1 MISYCCTGTCRLSIL
16 LTLFVPALGWVA
28 FNIAGGLFGQL
39 EKMKDR
45 QVGPESRS
53 LRVKRSVAGAMGLG
67 AAGLLASAQTA
78 EASELMQV
86 AAGDNRWGTGCTA
99 SFLPCAIA
107 PALLAGPHLAELQ
120 LMGHLTLPSYL
131 PPPCSQARHP
141 ADPVCAR
148 PCLGWLQHRW
158 WPLQPA
164 GQDEREASTS

>member
-1 MISYCCTGTCRLSIL
+1 MHLLRCRLSIL

-78 EASELMQV
+78 EASELMQL
-86 AAGDNRWGTGCTA
+86 AAGDNRCVSEFKKGMGEGR
-99 SFLPCAIA
+99 SGH
-107 PALLAGPHLAELQ
+107 PA
-120 LMGHLTLPSYL
+120 HLTQNAS
-131 PPPCSQARHP
+131 
-141 ADPVCAR
+141 ADLLLVFM
-148 PCLGWLQHRW
+148 LVL
-158 WPLQPA
+158 LV
-164 GQDEREASTS
+164 

>member
-1 MISYCCTGTCRLSIL
+1 MLLHPSQADQTLGLCNCRLSIL

-78 EASELMQV
+78 EASELMQL
-86 AAGDNRWGTGCTA
+86 AAGDNRWVQSG
-99 SFLPCAIA
+99 SVQNP
-107 PALLAGPHLAELQ
+107 
-120 LMGHLTLPSYL
+120 Y
-131 PPPCSQARHP
+131 
-141 ADPVCAR
+141 
-148 PCLGWLQHRW
+148 
-158 WPLQPA
+158 
-164 GQDEREASTS
+164 